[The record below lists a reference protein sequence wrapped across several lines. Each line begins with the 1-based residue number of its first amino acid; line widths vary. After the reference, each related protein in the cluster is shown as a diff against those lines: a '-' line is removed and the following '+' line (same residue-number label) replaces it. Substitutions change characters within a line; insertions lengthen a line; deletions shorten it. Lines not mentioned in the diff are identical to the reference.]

1 MKNSYHVGS
10 VVDLMGEKCVIVHAY
25 ENDEYD
31 IESLE
36 LTDQDGDPCFYGRV
50 KGETLN
56 MV

>member
-1 MKNSYHVGS
+1 MKNSYRVGS

-36 LTDQDGDPCFYGRV
+36 LSDQDGDPCFYGRV